1 MSPTSYRTALL
12 RDTLIKEKKWLGC
25 KDSNLG
31 MPGPKPGALPLGDT
45 PNKQQIYKYKIKR
58 SIIQKLFKKVKLKR
72 YNFIMENGFDP
83 LIYQRYLKKK
93 ETFLLF
99 KKIAQ
104 VSAFKNLKLQLKR
117 REAIKRYVSQALGD
131 LKKGFRYAKIE
142 NQILKIYFT
151 HPSYLKAFKIE
162 EDHYTKNLKAHFKET
177 QKTLKALNHPFE
189 FKIIQASVK
198 KRAYEKPVGK
208 KENPPKSVN
217 VNCEGLSDF
226 TKKQFLKLKRAC
238 NDNTPRTPP
247 QS

>member
-12 RDTLIKEKKWLGC
+12 RDIKIRKNGWGARIRTSEC
-25 KDSNLG
+25 QDQNLV
-31 MPGPKPGALPLGDT
+31 PYRLAT
-45 PNKQQIYKYKIKR
+45 PQQTTNIKR
-58 SIIQKLFKKVKLKR
+58 IIIQKLFKKVKLKR

-83 LIYQRYLKKK
+83 LIYKRYLKKK

-151 HPSYLKAFKIE
+151 HPSYLKAFKTE
-162 EDHYTKNLKAHFKET
+162 EDYYTNTLKTRFKET
-177 QKTLKALNHPFE
+177 QKTLKALNYPFD
-189 FKIIQASVK
+189 FKTIQASVR
-198 KRAYEKPVGK
+198 KRAYQKPVLK
-208 KENPPKSVN
+208 KKAP
-217 VNCEGLSDF
+217 
-226 TKKQFLKLKRAC
+226 LKAWMSIAKV
-238 NDNTPRTPP
+238 
-247 QS
+247 

>member
-1 MSPTSYRTALL
+1 
-12 RDTLIKEKKWLGC
+12 
-25 KDSNLG
+25 
-31 MPGPKPGALPLGDT
+31 
-45 PNKQQIYKYKIKR
+45 
-58 SIIQKLFKKVKLKR
+58 
-72 YNFIMENGFDP
+72 MENGFDP
-83 LIYQRYLKKK
+83 LIYKRYVKKK

-117 REAIKRYVSQALGD
+117 REAIKRCVSQALGD

-162 EDHYTKNLKAHFKET
+162 EAYYTNRLKAHFTET
-177 QKTLKALNHPFE
+177 QKTLKALNYPFD

-198 KRAYEKPVGK
+198 KRAYQKPVEKKEKPPK
-208 KENPPKSVN
+208 KPVSIN

-226 TKKQFLKLKRAC
+226 TKKQFSKLKRAC
-238 NDNTPRTPP
+238 NDNTPRTLP

>member
-1 MSPTSYRTALL
+1 
-12 RDTLIKEKKWLGC
+12 
-25 KDSNLG
+25 
-31 MPGPKPGALPLGDT
+31 
-45 PNKQQIYKYKIKR
+45 
-58 SIIQKLFKKVKLKR
+58 
-72 YNFIMENGFDP
+72 MENGFDP
-83 LIYQRYLKKK
+83 LIYKRYLKKK

-117 REAIKRYVSQALGD
+117 REAIRYYVSQALGD

-162 EDHYTKNLKAHFKET
+162 EDYYTNTLKAHFKEA

-189 FKIIQASVK
+189 FKIIQASVRK
-198 KRAYEKPVGK
+198 NPYEKPVVK

>member
-1 MSPTSYRTALL
+1 
-12 RDTLIKEKKWLGC
+12 
-25 KDSNLG
+25 
-31 MPGPKPGALPLGDT
+31 
-45 PNKQQIYKYKIKR
+45 
-58 SIIQKLFKKVKLKR
+58 
-72 YNFIMENGFDP
+72 MENGFDP
-83 LIYQRYLKKK
+83 IIYKRYLKKK

-117 REAIKRYVSQALGD
+117 REAINRYVSQALGD
-131 LKKGFRYAKIE
+131 LNKGFRYAKIE

-162 EDHYTKNLKAHFKET
+162 ENYYTNSLKTHFLKT
-177 QKTLKALNHPFE
+177 QRILKALNHPFE
-189 FKIIQASVK
+189 FKTIQASVRK
-198 KRAYEKPVGK
+198 KAYEKPVVK
-208 KENPPKSVN
+208 KEKPPKSVN

-238 NDNTPRTPP
+238 NDNTPHTPP

>member
-1 MSPTSYRTALL
+1 MPYRLA
-12 RDTLIKEKKWLGC
+12 
-25 KDSNLG
+25 
-31 MPGPKPGALPLGDT
+31 T
-45 PNKQQIYKYKIKR
+45 PQQQNKR

-72 YNFIMENGFDP
+72 YNFTMEKENGFDP
-83 LIYQRYLKKK
+83 LIYKRYLKKK

-104 VSAFKNLKLQLKR
+104 NSAFKNLKLQLKR

-151 HPSYLKAFKIE
+151 HPSYLKAFKTE
-162 EDHYTKNLKAHFKET
+162 EDHYTNTLKAHFVEA
-177 QKTLKALNHPFE
+177 QKTLKALNHPFD

-198 KRAYEKPVGK
+198 KRAYQKPVEK
-208 KENPPKSVN
+208 KENPPKSVD

-226 TKKQFLKLKRAC
+226 TKKQFLKLKHAC

>member
-1 MSPTSYRTALL
+1 
-12 RDTLIKEKKWLGC
+12 
-25 KDSNLG
+25 
-31 MPGPKPGALPLGDT
+31 
-45 PNKQQIYKYKIKR
+45 
-58 SIIQKLFKKVKLKR
+58 
-72 YNFIMENGFDP
+72 MENGFDL
-83 LIYQRYLKKK
+83 LIYKRYLKKK

-104 VSAFKNLKLQLKR
+104 MSAFKNLKLQLKR
-117 REAIKRYVSQALGD
+117 REAINRHVSQALGD

-142 NQILKIYFT
+142 NQILKICFT

-162 EDHYTKNLKAHFKET
+162 EYHYTNNLKARFTET
-177 QKTLKALNHPFE
+177 QKTLKALNHPFD
-189 FKIIQASVK
+189 FKTIQASVR
-198 KRAYEKPVGK
+198 KRAYQKPVLK
-208 KENPPKSVN
+208 KEKPPKSVD

>member
-1 MSPTSYRTALL
+1 
-12 RDTLIKEKKWLGC
+12 
-25 KDSNLG
+25 
-31 MPGPKPGALPLGDT
+31 
-45 PNKQQIYKYKIKR
+45 
-58 SIIQKLFKKVKLKR
+58 
-72 YNFIMENGFDP
+72 MENGFDP
-83 LIYQRYLKKK
+83 LIYKRYVKKK

-117 REAIKRYVSQALGD
+117 REAIERYVSQALGD
-131 LKKGFRYAKIE
+131 LKKGFRCAKIE

-162 EDHYTKNLKAHFKET
+162 EAYYTNRLKAHFLET
-177 QKTLKALNHPFE
+177 QKTLKALNYPFD
-189 FKIIQASVK
+189 FKIIQASVR
-198 KRAYEKPVGK
+198 KRAYQKPVVK
-208 KENPPKSVN
+208 KENPPKQPVSIN

-247 QS
+247 

>member
-1 MSPTSYRTALL
+1 
-12 RDTLIKEKKWLGC
+12 
-25 KDSNLG
+25 
-31 MPGPKPGALPLGDT
+31 
-45 PNKQQIYKYKIKR
+45 
-58 SIIQKLFKKVKLKR
+58 
-72 YNFIMENGFDP
+72 MENGFDP
-83 LIYQRYLKKK
+83 LIYKRYLKKK

-131 LKKGFRYAKIE
+131 LKSGFRYAKIE
-142 NQILKIYFT
+142 HQILKIYFT
-151 HPSYLKAFKIE
+151 HPSFLKAFKME
-162 EDHYTKNLKAHFKET
+162 EDYYTNNLKAHFTET
-177 QKTLKALNHPFE
+177 QKILKALNYPFD
-189 FKIIQASVK
+189 FKAIQASVK
-198 KRAYEKPVGK
+198 KRPYQKPVEK
-208 KENPPKSVN
+208 KEKPPKSVD

>member
-1 MSPTSYRTALL
+1 MPYRLA
-12 RDTLIKEKKWLGC
+12 
-25 KDSNLG
+25 
-31 MPGPKPGALPLGDT
+31 T
-45 PNKQQIYKYKIKR
+45 PQTNNKYKIKR
-58 SIIQKLFKKVKLKR
+58 SIIQKLFKKVKLKC

-83 LIYQRYLKKK
+83 LIYKRYLKKK

-104 VSAFKNLKLQLKR
+104 MSAFKNLKLQLKR
-117 REAIKRYVSQALGD
+117 REAIKCYVSQALGD

-162 EDHYTKNLKAHFKET
+162 ENHYTNHLKTRFKET

-189 FKIIQASVK
+189 FKTIQASVR
-198 KRAYEKPVGK
+198 KRAYEKPVLK
-208 KENPPKSVN
+208 KEKPPKSVD

-238 NDNTPRTPP
+238 NDNTPHTPP

>member
-1 MSPTSYRTALL
+1 MPYRLA
-12 RDTLIKEKKWLGC
+12 
-25 KDSNLG
+25 
-31 MPGPKPGALPLGDT
+31 T
-45 PNKQQIYKYKIKR
+45 PQQQNKR

-72 YNFIMENGFDP
+72 YNSIMENGFDP
-83 LIYQRYLKKK
+83 IIYQRYLKKK

-104 VSAFKNLKLQLKR
+104 MSAFKNLKLQLKR
-117 REAIKRYVSQALGD
+117 REVIKHYVSQALGD

-142 NQILKIYFT
+142 HQILKIYFT
-151 HPSYLKAFKIE
+151 HPSFLKAFKIE
-162 EDHYTKNLKAHFKET
+162 EDHYTNHLKAHFKET
-177 QKTLKALNHPFE
+177 QKILKALNYPFD

-198 KRAYEKPVGK
+198 KRPYHKPVVK
-208 KENPPKSVN
+208 KPPKKPVSVN

-238 NDNTPRTPP
+238 NDNTPHTPP